1 MNIADIII
9 DALQILRKHCE
20 NIELQLR
27 DFMGF
32 QEIASTLHKSVKALK
47 ISAISC
53 I

>member
-1 MNIADIII
+1 MNITGIVA

-32 QEIASTLHKSVKALK
+32 QEIARTLHKSDKTLK
-47 ISAISC
+47 ISAIS
-53 I
+53 